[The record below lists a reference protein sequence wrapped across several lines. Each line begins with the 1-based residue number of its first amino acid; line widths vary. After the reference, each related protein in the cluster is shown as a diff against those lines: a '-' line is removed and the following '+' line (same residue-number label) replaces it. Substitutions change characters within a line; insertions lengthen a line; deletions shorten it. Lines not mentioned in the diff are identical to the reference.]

1 MDNSPQKLKDNF
13 IIEFMKHLKE
23 LIKEP
28 PYLMFY
34 FISSVLLII
43 SLVWQEKYFGL
54 FFILLIYSTIV
65 VVWRHAT
72 KDLRGR
78 LKEKYPDKF
87 NTINLWLTSIYQ
99 LINIVLIIFLVI
111 LLFLFLKIN
120 YELI

>member
-54 FFILLIYSTIV
+54 FFILLIYSTIG

-78 LKEKYPDKF
+78 LKEKYPERF
-87 NTINLWLTSIYQ
+87 NGINLWLTGLYQ
-99 LINIVLIIFLVI
+99 IINIGLIIYLVK
-111 LLFLFLKIN
+111 LL
-120 YELI
+120 LIFWKNNL